1 MSWKCDICGKGPSV
15 GYRVSH
21 SDKHTKHTWKPNLQ
35 SARVIINGK
44 VKRVKVCTTCI
55 KSGRIQKA

>member
-35 SARVIINGK
+35 SARVIIDGK

>member
-1 MSWKCDICGKGPSV
+1 MSWKCDICGKEPSV

-35 SARVIINGK
+35 RARVILNGK

-55 KSGRIQKA
+55 KSGKIEKA

>member
-35 SARVIINGK
+35 SARVLIDGK
-44 VKRVKVCTTCI
+44 VKKVKVCTTCI